1 MEAIQKV
8 IETLDGNQKISVEV
22 KKEMLSLISEFH
34 SRFPGISL
42 ETLCNNL
49 RRLSIEKGSK
59 FAYTSAINYSPIDS
73 KIFINEEM
81 LNREEVDVYHSMMK
95 AIIEMVA
102 SKRVTVSKEQTV
114 EATPEEEEMFLMSVM
129 PRLKAGESASDIQK
143 EADTILEPTKKVEN
157 EECFCCGFH
166 RYSRLHPYPLEALNA
181 GFCEIIAN
189 NLVGN
194 EGESQ
199 FLDEQILV
207 NYIGSSI
214 GFDIFQ
220 KAFFENNPELLMKEL
235 LTKCSNPEKLN
246 NLLRQAN
253 NNMHTRR
260 KSGESRLYHIQS
272 QALSMFEVD
281 KNFHFQRAALQDGS
295 TKYIDYEE
303 LDELIKEQTIEWTRG
318 K

>member
-1 MEAIQKV
+1 MEAMQRV
-8 IETLDGNQKISVEV
+8 IETLDGNKKISVEV

-34 SRFPGISL
+34 SRFPSVSL
-42 ETLCNNL
+42 DTLCRNL
-49 RRLSIEKGSK
+49 RHLSIEKGSK
-59 FAYTSAINYSPIDS
+59 FVYASAINYSPLDN

-81 LNREEVDVYHSMMK
+81 LNSEKIDASHSMMK
-95 AIIEMVA
+95 AIIGMTTQ
-102 SKRVTVSKEQTV
+102 K
-114 EATPEEEEMFLMSVM
+114 
-129 PRLKAGESASDIQK
+129 DIHY
-143 EADTILEPTKKVEN
+143 
-157 EECFCCGFH
+157 GFNNN
-166 RYSRLHPYPLEALNA
+166 SSLEALNV
-181 GFCEIIAN
+181 GFCEILAN
-189 NLVGN
+189 NLAGN

-199 FLDEQILV
+199 FVDEQVLV

-235 LTKCSNPEKLN
+235 LTKCSSPEKLN
-246 NLLRQAN
+246 DLLSQAN

-260 KSGESRLYHIQS
+260 KSGESRLYHIQA

-281 KNFHFQRAALQDGS
+281 KSFHFQRAALQDLS

-303 LDELIKEQTIEWTRG
+303 IDELVNEQLREWTRG